1 MTTEDLLALCEKLDP
16 QRESGRL
23 TLIARLGAAAVRSTL
38 PELVAAVRDSGHPV
52 IWLCDPLHANT
63 VSTDSGYKTR
73 HVQTAIDEVRGFRA
87 ALEEAGVHAGGL
99 HLEATPDDVVE
110 CVFDSSQNDE
120 VGQRYSTLCD
130 PRLNTA
136 QATEVVSAW

>member
-1 MTTEDLLALCEKLDP
+1 M
-16 QRESGRL
+16 
-23 TLIARLGAAAVRSTL
+23 RSAL

>member
-1 MTTEDLLALCEKLDP
+1 M
-16 QRESGRL
+16 
-23 TLIARLGAAAVRSTL
+23 
-38 PELVAAVRDSGHPV
+38 
-52 IWLCDPLHANT
+52 
-63 VSTDSGYKTR
+63 
-73 HVQTAIDEVRGFRA
+73 QTAIDEVRGFRA